1 MSPTCIGFIRRLGL
15 GLMAAALVAF
25 PQQITHE
32 VRVVNI
38 EVPVRVFD
46 GPLAV
51 QDLTIGD
58 FEVYED
64 GVLQDIQAA
73 YFIKSSVVERR
84 EEKSAFLPNT
94 ARNFFLFFQVYTWNP
109 KLESAIRY
117 FVNNVMRPS
126 DNLTVVTSANL
137 YRLKKEWLAKSSK
150 EETADRLAEIVRRDT
165 LVGNTEYRSILEE
178 LKRMMTGGRVDGTG
192 EAQPD
197 LELFGEGSWSEFLM
211 NYRDLR
217 ERLEQIRSLDPERL
231 ITFAEYLKKMDG
243 QKDVLIFYQRE
254 FMPTLD
260 SKKYIGLFEDG
271 TDFIVEQDFKDLFDL
286 YKRDSKIDAKKI
298 KRIFSDASISIHFL
312 FMTSAPDKAGLLG
325 EAEMEEHSEDI
336 FQPFLEMAK
345 ATGGL
350 AESSANPSSM
360 MKKAGE
366 ALENYYLLYYTP
378 KNTAPDG
385 KFREIRI
392 AVKGKSYR
400 VLHRAGYFAK

>member
-1 MSPTCIGFIRRLGL
+1 MAIGLIIL
-15 GLMAAALVAF
+15 
-25 PQQITHE
+25 PQQISHD

-46 GPLAV
+46 GDSFV
-51 QDLTIGD
+51 QDLALGD
-58 FEVYED
+58 FEAYED
-64 GVLQDIQAA
+64 GVLQDVQAV
-73 YFIKSSVVERR
+73 YFIRNAAVERK
-84 EEKSAFLPNT
+84 EEKSVFTPRT
-94 ARNFFLFFQVYTWNP
+94 ARNFFLLFQVYTWNP
-109 KLESAIRY
+109 KLNDTIHY
-117 FVNNVMRPS
+117 FVKNVLRPE
-126 DNLTVVTSANL
+126 DGLTVVTSAKL
-137 YRLKKEWLAKSSK
+137 YRLKKEWLAKSSN
-150 EETADRLAEIVRRDT
+150 EEAAGRLAELVRRDT
-165 LVGNTEYRSILEE
+165 LAGNTEYRSILEE

-192 EAQPD
+192 QAQPD

-217 ERLEQIRSLDPERL
+217 ERLEEIRSLDPERL
-231 ITFAEYLKKMDG
+231 VAFAEYLKKMDG

-260 SKKYIGLFEDG
+260 RKKYIGLFEDG
-271 TDFIVEQDFKDLFDL
+271 ADLVVEQSFKDLFDL
-286 YKRDSKIDAKKI
+286 YKRDAKIDTKRI
-298 KRIFSDASISIHFL
+298 KRTFADASISIHFL
-312 FMTSAPDKAGLLG
+312 FMTGAPDQAGLLG
-325 EAEMEEHSEDI
+325 DAEMDEHSEDI

-360 MKKAGE
+360 MEKAGE

-392 AVKGKSYR
+392 AVKNKSYR

>member
-1 MSPTCIGFIRRLGL
+1 MAIGLIIL
-15 GLMAAALVAF
+15 
-25 PQQITHE
+25 PQQISHD

-46 GPLAV
+46 GDSFV
-51 QDLTIGD
+51 QDLALGD
-58 FEVYED
+58 FEAYED
-64 GVLQDIQAA
+64 GVLQDVQAV
-73 YFIKSSVVERR
+73 YFIKNAAVERK
-84 EEKSAFLPNT
+84 EEKAVFTPRT
-94 ARNFFLFFQVYTWNP
+94 ARSFFLLFQVYTWNP
-109 KLESAIRY
+109 KLNDTIHY
-117 FVNNVMRPS
+117 FVKNVLRPE
-126 DNLTVVTSANL
+126 DGLTVVTSAKL

-150 EETADRLAEIVRRDT
+150 EDAAGRLAELVRRDT
-165 LVGNTEYRSILEE
+165 LAGNTEYRSILEE

-192 EAQPD
+192 QAQPD

-217 ERLEQIRSLDPERL
+217 ERLEEIRSLDPERL
-231 ITFAEYLKKMDG
+231 VAFAEYLKKMDG

-260 SKKYIGLFEDG
+260 RKKYIGLFEDG
-271 TDFIVEQDFKDLFDL
+271 ADLVVEQSFKDLFDL
-286 YKRDSKIDAKKI
+286 YKRDAKIDTKRI
-298 KRIFSDASISIHFL
+298 KRTFADASISIHFL
-312 FMTSAPDKAGLLG
+312 FMTGAPDQAGLLG
-325 EAEMEEHSEDI
+325 DAEMDEHSEDI

-360 MKKAGE
+360 MEKAGQ

-392 AVKGKSYR
+392 AVKNKGYR